1 VTTQALTLLQE
12 KNLSH
17 FDPQIRSETLNQLAL
32 ALQAGDI
39 DCPPPRSVANMHCH
53 TFFSFNAYGYSPTA
67 LAWLAKKNGYKLMGI
82 VDFDVLDGVDEF
94 LDACELLGVAA
105 STGIETRN
113 FLPEFADVEIN
124 SPGEPGVYYNM
135 GIGFSTGNVPPQAQ
149 SILTDL
155 KQRSTRRN
163 HAIVERVNDYLFPIQ
178 VDYEKDVVPFTPDNN
193 PTERHIVLAY
203 LKAVERETQDSK
215 EYWGKKL
222 GLTDSQKAN
231 ESQDSAQLQNLI
243 RSKLMKRGGIGY
255 IQPNP
260 DSFPTVDQFYELA
273 LLCGALPCATW
284 LDGLSKGEQV
294 FSEILELL
302 ISKGAA
308 ALNLVPDRNWNI
320 QDKQLQALKLQNL
333 YDVVEL
339 AGKMDLPINIGTE
352 MNTYGNKLI
361 DDFDVPELAPV
372 RNAFLDGSYFIY
384 GHTILQRA
392 LGLGYQSEWAQSH
405 FPSRK
410 ERNQFYTKAGY
421 AIPPGKS
428 SIQKLRDQD
437 HQMLPNDLLAI
448 FKEGKQ

>member
-1 VTTQALTLLQE
+1 VTIQKPTLLLE

-17 FDPQIRSETLNQLAL
+17 FDPQLRSETLNQLAL
-32 ALQAGDI
+32 SLQTGDL
-39 DCPPPRSVANMHCH
+39 DCLPARSVANMHCH

-135 GIGFSTGNVPPQAQ
+135 GIGFSTGDVPPQAQ
-149 SILTDL
+149 AILNDL
-155 KQRSTRRN
+155 RNRSARRN
-163 HAIVERVNDYLFPIQ
+163 QAIVERVNDYLFPIK
-178 VDYEKDVVPFTPDNN
+178 VDYEKDVVPLTPGGN

-203 LKAVERETQDSK
+203 LKAVDRETQDPE

-231 ESQDSAQLQNLI
+231 EVQDTAQLQNLI
-243 RSKLMKRGGIGY
+243 RSKLMKRGGAGY

-260 DSFPTVDQFYELA
+260 DSFPIVDQFYELA

-302 ISKGAA
+302 VSKGAA

-320 QDKQLQALKLQNL
+320 QDKELQAVKLQNL
-333 YDVVEL
+333 YEVVEL

-372 RNAFLDGSYFIY
+372 QNAFLDGSYFIY
-384 GHTILQRA
+384 GHTVLHRA
-392 LGLGYQSEWAQSH
+392 LGLGYQSTWARSH

-410 ERNQFYTKAGY
+410 QRNQFFTKAGY
-421 AIPPGKS
+421 SIPPGKS
-428 SIQKLRDQD
+428 SMQKLRDQD
-437 HQMLPNDLLAI
+437 HQILPEDLLAM
-448 FKEGKQ
+448 FKRG